1 MKKENRVKKNTEFY
15 NIIQNGKKYYTK
27 AFNIY
32 INDSVKGTYRFGISV
47 SKKIGNAVVR
57 NKIKRQ
63 LRQIVHN
70 NKKYY
75 QNNKDYIIIVKN
87 DYLNYEF
94 LSINQMFIEVFK
106 NISN

>member
-27 AFNIY
+27 CFNIY
-32 INDSVKGTYRFGISV
+32 INDSDSNTYRFGISV

-63 LRQIVHN
+63 LREIIHN

-75 QNNKDYIIIVKN
+75 SINKDYIIIVKN
-87 DYLNYEF
+87 DYLNYDF
-94 LSINQMFIEVFK
+94 ASINQVFVDLFEK
-106 NISN
+106 NSK